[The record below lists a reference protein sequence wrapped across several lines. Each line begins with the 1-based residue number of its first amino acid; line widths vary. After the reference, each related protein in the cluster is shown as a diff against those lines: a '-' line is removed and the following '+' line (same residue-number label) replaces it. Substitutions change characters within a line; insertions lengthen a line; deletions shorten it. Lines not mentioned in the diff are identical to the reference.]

1 MLQRDEFDDKMQLW
15 EMMRKYGDQ
24 LKKRVGNEMDL
35 TFTVD
40 QKKLNIRAVA
50 LLIQDGHLLIHRQG
64 KDDFWSLPGGR
75 VQFGESGAKAIER
88 ELLEELGQPIMPP
101 VFRFLHENFFNYA
114 QHQFHELGLFYE
126 VTCQKP
132 LPVVKEDF
140 YGPEGE
146 GLTYRFVPID
156 ELDHYTLYPQEL
168 AHMLRTN
175 VFPTLL
181 TNDI

>member
-1 MLQRDEFDDKMQLW
+1 M
-15 EMMRKYGDQ
+15 
-24 LKKRVGNEMDL
+24 RVGNEMDL
-35 TFTVD
+35 TFAVN

-64 KDDFWSLPGGR
+64 EDDFWSLPGGR

-88 ELLEELGQPIMPP
+88 ELLEELGQSIEPP

-114 QHQFHELGLFYE
+114 DHQFHELGMFYE
-126 VTCQKP
+126 VICREP
-132 LPVVKEDF
+132 LPLSTEDF

-146 GLTYRFVPID
+146 ELTYRFVPFD
-156 ELDHYTLYPQEL
+156 KLDQYTLYPSEL
-168 AHMLRTN
+168 SNMLQTN